1 MPLIDLPARAMLK
14 LAGETLVPWAVF
26 DPDWYRRTYPEAT
39 AGLADASPE
48 AVLEFYFS
56 QGQALGHSPNALF
69 DEAWHRRTY
78 PGVAAGIVEG
88 AYASAFDSYCRGGGD
103 RSPHWL
109 FEEMAYRR
117 RHPDLTDETLHG
129 AGFANGYDHFL
140 RDGSREG
147 RIGHAMFDS
156 RRYVAAMPEEQRPA
170 ILARAPF
177 RHFLEQ
183 LPSRTVPQVSAYF
196 DPEWYL
202 GRYPEIAAAI
212 DAGFWLCALHHY
224 LCNDTPRDFDPLP
237 EFSEAYYL
245 GRYPELVP
253 VIDAG
258 QFRNGYAHFL
268 RHGALELRAPRED
281 IDLAY
286 YMTHEEVRV
295 DLHRSLA
302 ADAFAHLL
310 TLGRPAGLLT
320 AEPVQ
325 QRMAEPQT
333 KALFRRKAELLLP
346 IVARSPLSFATTAPP
361 TLAVVVV
368 VHDKFPLTMMALASL
383 RANHAGPIQ
392 LILVDSG
399 STDQTQFITRFVRG
413 ATVLRFEQNVGFLR
427 GCNAA
432 FQALGPTIDSVLLLN
447 NDVELATDAVDA
459 ALRRLHGDPT
469 IGAVGGKVVRT
480 HGLLQEAGSIVWAD
494 GTTSGYLRDASP
506 LAPEANFVR
515 DVDFCSGVFLLLR
528 ADLLR
533 ALDGFDD
540 AFAPAYYE
548 DTDLCMRVHAAGL
561 RVVYDPSVVIH
572 HHEYGSATSTQAVD
586 SAIAERR
593 ARFAT
598 RHAAALEGRR
608 LPEPVAM
615 LWARDAGPRR
625 RRILFVEDQIPL
637 RAIGSGFVRSNDIL
651 RVLASL
657 DCAVT
662 VYPLLPNGFDLAAVF
677 ADMPDTV
684 EVMHDRWLD
693 QLEAFLLARAGYYD
707 AIWVERT
714 HNVGR
719 IRPMLERLGRDAT
732 VPPVILDTEAL
743 FAVREAQ
750 LATRRGETFDLDAAL
765 DREFSQLGRCAQVIA
780 VNEAEAGLLRALGLP
795 DPVVLGHMRP
805 LHPTPRPFSRRA
817 GLLFLGA
824 LHQEDS
830 PNYDSLTW
838 FVEDVLPLIEQ
849 SLGWET
855 RLTVVGFQGPEV
867 SLAHFADHPRI
878 TLRGAVENTQPLYDA
893 HRIFVAPTRIAAGM
907 PYKVHEAASFG
918 LPVVATELLRQQ
930 VGWESGRDLL
940 AAPHSDPA
948 AFAAAVVRLYR
959 DEALWGHLRDGALA
973 RLEQEASE
981 SAYAAVIGGVLD
993 RVIGPI

>member
-1 MPLIDLPARAMLK
+1 M
-14 LAGETLVPWAVF
+14 
-26 DPDWYRRTYPEAT
+26 
-39 AGLADASPE
+39 
-48 AVLEFYFS
+48 
-56 QGQALGHSPNALF
+56 
-69 DEAWHRRTY
+69 
-78 PGVAAGIVEG
+78 
-88 AYASAFDSYCRGGGD
+88 
-103 RSPHWL
+103 
-109 FEEMAYRR
+109 
-117 RHPDLTDETLHG
+117 
-129 AGFANGYDHFL
+129 
-140 RDGSREG
+140 
-147 RIGHAMFDS
+147 
-156 RRYVAAMPEEQRPA
+156 
-170 ILARAPF
+170 
-177 RHFLEQ
+177 
-183 LPSRTVPQVSAYF
+183 
-196 DPEWYL
+196 
-202 GRYPEIAAAI
+202 
-212 DAGFWLCALHHY
+212 
-224 LCNDTPRDFDPLP
+224 
-237 EFSEAYYL
+237 
-245 GRYPELVP
+245 
-253 VIDAG
+253 
-258 QFRNGYAHFL
+258 
-268 RHGALELRAPRED
+268 
-281 IDLAY
+281 
-286 YMTHEEVRV
+286 
-295 DLHRSLA
+295 
-302 ADAFAHLL
+302 
-310 TLGRPAGLLT
+310 T

-383 RANHAGPIQ
+383 RAKHAGPIQ

-432 FQALGPTIDSVLLLN
+432 FQALGPTIDSFLLLN

-693 QLEAFLLARAGYYD
+693 QLEAF
-707 AIWVERT
+707 
-714 HNVGR
+714 
-719 IRPMLERLGRDAT
+719 
-732 VPPVILDTEAL
+732 
-743 FAVREAQ
+743 
-750 LATRRGETFDLDAAL
+750 
-765 DREFSQLGRCAQVIA
+765 
-780 VNEAEAGLLRALGLP
+780 
-795 DPVVLGHMRP
+795 
-805 LHPTPRPFSRRA
+805 
-817 GLLFLGA
+817 
-824 LHQEDS
+824 
-830 PNYDSLTW
+830 
-838 FVEDVLPLIEQ
+838 
-849 SLGWET
+849 
-855 RLTVVGFQGPEV
+855 
-867 SLAHFADHPRI
+867 
-878 TLRGAVENTQPLYDA
+878 
-893 HRIFVAPTRIAAGM
+893 
-907 PYKVHEAASFG
+907 
-918 LPVVATELLRQQ
+918 
-930 VGWESGRDLL
+930 
-940 AAPHSDPA
+940 
-948 AFAAAVVRLYR
+948 
-959 DEALWGHLRDGALA
+959 
-973 RLEQEASE
+973 
-981 SAYAAVIGGVLD
+981 
-993 RVIGPI
+993 